1 MAEALETEKKGLMV
15 EQVITRV
22 TRSYNNCISRI
33 QTQSLFCV
41 NDKPYIWI
49 FMQVATQYLLPEL
62 AVKSLTTKPNVVVV
76 DAFVT
81 RFGNYADWSQKFLFI
96 G

>member
-1 MAEALETEKKGLMV
+1 MAEALEMEKKGLMV

-49 FMQVATQYLLPEL
+49 LMQVATQYLLPEL
-62 AVKSLTTKPNVVVV
+62 AVKSLTTKPNVVVA

-81 RFGNYADWSQKFLFI
+81 RFGNYV